1 MPSGEGGD
9 ESFIGTCIMLAVDYL
24 PISVATLLPAKTVGL
39 DLFQREQDSGRYV
52 LYRGATYPLTLDDLE
67 RLRGRGIHLLYIGK
81 DSGPR
86 YQAYLRRLLDTDLGA
101 VDVAPQLQAGA
112 LNEVVLDSLRSA
124 FGSRD
129 LNEAVA
135 TISQLGALTAEIIT
149 RDEFAASDLF
159 RVLHHDYATFT
170 HSTNVAFYAAMLA
183 AGLGYSAEEVEQITT
198 GGLLHDLGKLD
209 IDDRILSKPGRLDE
223 WEFRQVKRHPG
234 LGFRKLAKR
243 TDLNE
248 GQLLMV
254 YQHHERMDGH
264 GYPVGCVGSEIHPWA
279 KICAVVDVFE
289 ALTSQRPYRK
299 PLSRNKA
306 LEVLEREG
314 SASFDLEVLECWKS
328 IILSA

>member
-1 MPSGEGGD
+1 M
-9 ESFIGTCIMLAVDYL
+9 FALDYL
-24 PISVATLLPAKTVGL
+24 PISVATLLPASAVGL
-39 DLFQREQDSGRYV
+39 DLFQREQDSGRFV
-52 LYRGATYPLTLDDLE
+52 LYRGATYPLTLDDLD
-67 RLRGRGIHLLYIGK
+67 RLRDRGNHLLYIAK

-86 YQAYLRRLLDTDLGA
+86 YQSYLRRLLDSDLGS
-101 VDVAPQLQAGA
+101 VNVTHQLQVGA

-124 FGSRD
+124 FGNRD
-129 LNEAVA
+129 VNEAVA
-135 TISQLGALTAEIIT
+135 TVSQLGALTAEIIT

-170 HSTNVAFYAAMLA
+170 HSTNVAFYSAMLA
-183 AGLGYSAEEVEQITT
+183 AGLGYSTEEVEQITT

-209 IDDRILSKPGRLDE
+209 IDERILAKPGKLDD

-299 PLSRNKA
+299 PLTRHKA
-306 LEVLEREG
+306 LEILEREG
-314 SASFDLEVLECWKS
+314 SASFDPEVLECWKS